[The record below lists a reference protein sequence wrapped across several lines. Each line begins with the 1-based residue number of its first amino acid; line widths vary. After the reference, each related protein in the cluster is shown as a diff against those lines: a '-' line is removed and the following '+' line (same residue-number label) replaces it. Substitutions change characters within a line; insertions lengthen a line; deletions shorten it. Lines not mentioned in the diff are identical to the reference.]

1 MGSVA
6 KRCSSAFK
14 GAQTRRR
21 ILSLGAFLG
30 PMAAGVVNA
39 LGRSMPAM
47 AKGNGN
53 GPQRSISDIRQM
65 VVAMIRGTPDIS
77 QGWVTR
83 DTKEDMV
90 A

>member
-1 MGSVA
+1 VGSVA

-21 ILSLGAFLG
+21 ILGLGAFLG

-53 GPQRSISDIRQM
+53 GPQRSISDKM
-65 VVAMIRGTPDIS
+65 VVVMIRGTPDIS

-83 DTKEDMV
+83 DTKDDMV